1 MGNSIDNHEL
11 PDRKPWLP
19 KEILPMHMIMLPLV
33 VQNPKLHACIRG
45 LAMHL
50 LQEQYCN
57 ISYFFRSLDDGDIA
71 YLMHRFRTAE
81 HEQINPSPD
90 ETFPA
95 VQEMTLLT
103 FLLARAEGQTEM
115 TPDYLKVALP
125 NLGTLIRVE
134 DMVRK
139 DKLKVDRK
147 NYSLTDT
154 NKPVVLNKTVVQ
166 LLQLF
171 RDQEDN

>member
-1 MGNSIDNHEL
+1 MGNAIDNHEL
-11 PDRKPWLP
+11 PESKPWMP
-19 KEILPMHMIMLPLV
+19 KGNTPMSIIMLPLV
-33 VQNPKLHACIRG
+33 VQNPNLHSSIRG

-71 YLMHRFRTAE
+71 YLLHRFRTAE
-81 HEQINPSPD
+81 HEQANPAVN

-103 FLLARAEGQTEM
+103 FLLARAEGQTDM
-115 TPDYLKVALP
+115 TPEYLKVALP

-154 NKPVVLNKTVVQ
+154 NKPVVLNKTVVE
-166 LLQLF
+166 LLAMF
-171 RDQEDN
+171 RDNEES